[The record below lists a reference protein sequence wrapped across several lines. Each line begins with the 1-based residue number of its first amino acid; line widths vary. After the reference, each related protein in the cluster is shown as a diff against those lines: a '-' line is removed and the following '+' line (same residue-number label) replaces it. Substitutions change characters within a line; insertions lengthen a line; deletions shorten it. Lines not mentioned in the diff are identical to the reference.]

1 MDCLNLYCK
10 NVIQPLEKL
19 RNEVAKKYYTSLFRK
34 RGYKKL
40 LDKMDDELLI
50 KYRKLETMIDEEI
63 EFEKSIKN
71 GIK

>member
-19 RNEVAKKYYTSLFRK
+19 RNEVAEKYYASLFRK

-50 KYRKLETMIDEEI
+50 KYHKLETMIDEEL
-63 EFEKSIKN
+63 EFQETIRNSIK
-71 GIK
+71 